1 MLLMVSIFIHG
12 SSQMPNDQVLNIVGK
27 LLDRDHGTG
36 NFFWF
41 IHVPKKIPK
50 YIIFSENKILNSYHW
65 NFSF

>member
-1 MLLMVSIFIHG
+1 MVSIFIHG

-36 NFFWF
+36 NFFDLYTCPRKF
-41 IHVPKKIPK
+41 LNI
-50 YIIFSENKILNSYHW
+50 IIFSENKILNSYHW